1 MMSTTIKKI
10 KTSFFKGQDG
20 VSLIE
25 LAIILVVVGVIITAV
40 LPFFKTNVKSY
51 VTVTTTKDAVQSA
64 RIGFNRM
71 MNELKRLESSLDIDF
86 GQTDEIQFDLS
97 HQSDINYTYGS
108 LQLTREGE
116 VLIEDVQTFEF
127 KFYTEDGTQKTCPFY
142 YDSDVWRIEVTMAVG
157 DGVDNVEFRGQ
168 VSPRNIH
175 FN

>member
-1 MMSTTIKKI
+1 MRTTIKKI
-10 KTSFFKGQDG
+10 KTNLFKNEDG
-20 VSLIE
+20 VTLIE
-25 LAIILVVVGVIITAV
+25 LAFILVVVGLIVVAV
-40 LPFFKTNVKSY
+40 LPFFKTNVRSY
-51 VTVTTTKDAVQSA
+51 MAVTMTKDAVQSG

-86 GQTDEIQFDLS
+86 GYTDQIQFDLP
-97 HQSDINYTYGS
+97 HQSDINYTFEN

-116 VLIEDVQTFEF
+116 ALIEDVQTFEF
-127 KFYTEDGTQKTCPFY
+127 KFYREDGTERICPFISV
-142 YDSDVWRIEVTMAVG
+142 SDVWRIEVTMAVG